1 MIAGAAFVNK
11 KCQLSSVF
19 GFCNQLLRHLIINSS
34 LSWLLSGLKLVSLG
48 RIEHG
53 MGLESKDQNSNN
65 IGLSCYSA
73 FSEAEFNLRSL
84 STNIFVGSK
93 NI

>member
-1 MIAGAAFVNK
+1 MNTVANG
-11 KCQLSSVF
+11 
-19 GFCNQLLRHLIINSS
+19 G
-34 LSWLLSGLKLVSLG
+34 LVSLG

-93 NI
+93 NIWATNQKVAVGVSDTLW

>member
-19 GFCNQLLRHLIINSS
+19 RFCNHTIIEASNNQLKSFWVAFLMNIVAN
-34 LSWLLSGLKLVSLG
+34 GGLVSLG

-53 MGLESKDQNSNN
+53 MGLESLTWGHCQL
-65 IGLSCYSA
+65 I
-73 FSEAEFNLRSL
+73 FSW
-84 STNIFVGSK
+84 GP
-93 NI
+93 